1 MIIKLK
7 FLSQK
12 IMSEKILRLGC
23 CCQTIT
29 LRHAE
34 GKKENEITGSRSMAF
49 KTFEKEGGFLEGEK
63 RSLSNINDMKKM
75 MHWMK
80 KMGISVFRLPSDMI
94 PHGSNQDLQKI
105 DPIKGKRYNTL
116 EFCKKELKELGDVAK
131 SLGFR
136 CTFHPGQYNQL
147 GTKTRDVLKRTYY
160 ELDMHVKILD
170 LMGMDKDGVMV
181 IHGGGT
187 YGEIDKTIER
197 IIKVIKVLPERIKRR
212 LVLEN
217 DEKCYSPDNL
227 LKICEAT
234 NTPLVFDIHHYVC
247 YEKNHPDEQQS
258 LDVIIPRILE
268 TWKKR
273 DIKPKFH
280 ISEQDLEKRLGAH
293 SFYIEEIQNELLEI
307 PEKFNIDLDLM
318 IEAKGKELAI
328 EKLFRKYKQLCP
340 ENRVSIPLVIP
351 KKAWKEYGKH
361 NLE

>member
-7 FLSQK
+7 KTLKKMETIQK
-12 IMSEKILRLGC
+12 KLRLGL

-29 LRHAE
+29 LRYGE
-34 GKKENEITGSRSMAF
+34 KEITGSRSITL
-49 KTFEKEGGFLEGEK
+49 KTIKEKGFDEAEK
-63 RSLSNINDMKKM
+63 RAIANIEDLKIM
-75 MHWMK
+75 MSWMK

-94 PHGSNQDLQKI
+94 PHGSNHDLQKI
-105 DPIKGKRYNTL
+105 DYTRGVRYNSL
-116 EFCKKELKELGDVAK
+116 EFCEKNLKELGDVAK
-131 SLGFR
+131 SLEIR

-147 GTKTRDVLKRTYY
+147 GTKTRDVLKRTFH

-187 YGEIDKTIER
+187 YGEIEETIER
-197 IIKVIKVLPERIKRR
+197 IIRVTNKLPERIKKR

-247 YEKNHPDEQQS
+247 YEKNHPGEQQS
-258 LDVIIPRILE
+258 LEVIIPRILE

-273 DIKPKFH
+273 EIKPKFH

-293 SFYIEEIQNELLEI
+293 SFYIDVIQDELLEI

-328 EKLFRKYKQLCP
+328 EKLFRKYPNLC
-340 ENRVSIPLVIP
+340 EKDRVSVPLTIP
-351 KKAWKEYGKH
+351 KKGWKDHGRH